1 MPTLTALTG
10 LRLLQKVCLMSS
22 ASAVVNLPPR
32 GSAKRQRSSTYLFA
46 IDAVMPIATIALMVF
61 FAISRPVFLTV
72 DNLLVVAMQVA
83 PLMILATGAAL
94 LLMAGYF
101 DLSVGSIMAVSGVS
115 AGLVFQSHGVLLGVV
130 VGLAVGVA
138 AGALNGVLIGTFRL
152 SPIVVTLGMLAAG
165 RGLAQFLAPGS
176 IYGFPESVSSF
187 GAGKIFGVSY
197 LVILAAVAV
206 LIAMAVMNWLPIG
219 RHVIAVGV
227 NPRAAFLAGISV
239 RRLVFCL
246 YLLIG
251 ALAAVAGLLTVAR
264 LDSAPSG
271 TLGAGFEIS
280 VLTAVLLGGI
290 PFTGGRGTLWR
301 VVLGVWLMGILAN
314 GITLLNVGPEVSG
327 ILTGAVLVL
336 AAGLEGLRFWV
347 RKKA

>member
-1 MPTLTALTG
+1 MTSAPAAV
-10 LRLLQKVCLMSS
+10 KVPEQV
-22 ASAVVNLPPR
+22 APQRDR
-32 GSAKRQRSSTYLFA
+32 GSRYLVA
-46 IDAVMPIATIALMVF
+46 IDAVMPIATVALMIF
-61 FAISRPVFLTV
+61 FALSQSVFLTL

-94 LLMAGYF
+94 LLMAGYV
-101 DLSVGSIMAVSGVS
+101 DLSVGSVMAVSGVS
-115 AGLVFQSHGVLLGVV
+115 AALVFQSQGVLPGVV
-130 VGLAVGVA
+130 VGLTVGLV
-138 AGALNGVLIGTFRL
+138 AGALNGLLVGTFAL

-176 IYGFPESVSSF
+176 IFGFPEPVSSF
-187 GAGKIFGVSY
+187 GSGELFGVSY
-197 LVILAAVAV
+197 LVILAVVAV
-206 LIAMAVMNWLPIG
+206 VVAMVVMNKLPFG

-227 NPRAAFLAGISV
+227 NPRAAFLTGISV
-239 RRLVFCL
+239 RRLVFVL
-246 YLLIG
+246 YLVVGL
-251 ALAAVAGLLTVAR
+251 LASVAGLLTVAR

-290 PFTGGRGTLWR
+290 PFTGGRGAIWR

-336 AAGLEGLRFWV
+336 AAALEGLRFWV
-347 RKKA
+347 RKKF